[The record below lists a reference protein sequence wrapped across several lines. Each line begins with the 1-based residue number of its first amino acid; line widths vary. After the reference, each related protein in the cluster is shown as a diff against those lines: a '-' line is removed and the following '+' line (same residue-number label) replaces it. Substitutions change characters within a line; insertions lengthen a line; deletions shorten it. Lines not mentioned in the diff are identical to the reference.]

1 MCMCY
6 MHFINEEILLFFSI
20 IKFKVA
26 PPRVYIHVYSPIA
39 LHYDQRNEDINIIIA
54 NGYS

>member
-1 MCMCY
+1 MCMCD